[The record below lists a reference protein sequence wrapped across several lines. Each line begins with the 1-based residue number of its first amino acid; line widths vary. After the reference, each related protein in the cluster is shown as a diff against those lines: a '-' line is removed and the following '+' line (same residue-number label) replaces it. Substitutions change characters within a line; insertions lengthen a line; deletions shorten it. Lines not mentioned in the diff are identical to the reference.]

1 MGKCHFKYCKYYY
14 PHTSI
19 GKVWIYRLLCVCVCV
34 FIRLRIYLLRIK
46 LVALN
51 FALWFIGVLGR
62 ESPHFGELIP
72 QKPKIRRVGQPPGS
86 KLYSVKAYRKSKVY
100 GVKAARPTIN
110 VTLEM
115 RCSWNIARRVDV
127 GSACVDIRP
136 SRKTVFQQKSILIKN
151 LLKR

>member
-1 MGKCHFKYCKYYY
+1 MNISF
-14 PHTSI
+14 T
-19 GKVWIYRLLCVCVCV
+19 VCVCVCV
-34 FIRLRIYLLRIK
+34 YTVTDLSAEDKASGIK
-46 LVALN
+46 FCTVVYRRPGQG
-51 FALWFIGVLGR
+51 I
-62 ESPHFGELIP
+62 SPFWGTLIP